1 MANPGPATT
10 VTPHLLI
17 GGDSTDGTAIG
28 INGGPVGFFGTSPA
42 VQQGASGNTTT
53 TAAGSTTAAY
63 VNTTFPGASGSTA
76 YTIGDIVTALKA
88 YGLLKA

>member
-28 INGGPVGFFGTSPA
+28 INGGPVGFFGATPA
-42 VQQGASGNTTT
+42 VQQGAAGNTTT

>member
-1 MANPGPATT
+1 MANPGPSTT
-10 VTPHLLI
+10 VTPHYLI
-17 GGDSTDGTAIG
+17 GGDSTDGTAIA
-28 INGGPVGFFGTSPA
+28 INGGPVGFFGITPA
-42 VQQGASGNTTT
+42 TQQTAVGNTTT
-53 TAAGSTTAAY
+53 TAAGSTTAVY